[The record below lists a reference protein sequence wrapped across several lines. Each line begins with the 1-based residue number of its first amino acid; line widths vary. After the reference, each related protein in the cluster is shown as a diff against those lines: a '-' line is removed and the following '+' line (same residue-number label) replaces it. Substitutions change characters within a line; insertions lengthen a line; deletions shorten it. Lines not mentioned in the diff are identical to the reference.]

1 MNSTT
6 ISILLPTHNRAALL
20 PEALRSALAQT
31 YTDIEI
37 LVLDN
42 ASTDN
47 TPDVVAA
54 FQSDPRVRSLRH
66 PHDLGIT
73 GNWQAGIEAAAG
85 DFFCLL
91 HDDDTLEPEFVAA
104 LAAPLL
110 ADDSLAVAFSN
121 HSCMDAQGHTLVE
134 ETESNPQ
141 RFRRDCLPPGRVE
154 DFARTALVDNS
165 IPVGASLFRR
175 STVTP
180 HYIDARAK
188 GSIDMWLLY
197 GCWKSG
203 LGAYY
208 VPKRLMNYRLHGG
221 GMSHSQP
228 LYMAE
233 GDLFRYGQM
242 LDDPALIAIH
252 ADLQR
257 MRAKSL
263 TDYGIG
269 LLAVGRGGEARRVLR
284 QSLALRR
291 DRRTLAAY
299 LFSGLGSS
307 GTSLIAWVR
316 RLRSAQVQ
324 QKSHVKTA

>member
-20 PEALRSALAQT
+20 PEAQRSALAQT

-85 DFFCLL
+85 DFYCLL
-91 HDDDTLEPEFVAA
+91 QDDDTLEPEFVAA

-121 HSCMDAQGHTLVE
+121 HSCMDAQGHTLW
-134 ETESNPQ
+134 
-141 RFRRDCLPPGRVE
+141 RRQNRIPNNSGANGCLQGAWRISPVPLWWTTA
-154 DFARTALVDNS
+154 FLWAR
-165 IPVGASLFRR
+165 PCFGATRYA
-175 STVTP
+175 

-188 GSIDMWLLY
+188 GSIDIWLLY

-233 GDLFRYGQM
+233 GDIFRYGQM

-269 LLAVGRGGEARRVLR
+269 LLAVGRGG
-284 QSLALRR
+284 
-291 DRRTLAAY
+291 
-299 LFSGLGSS
+299 
-307 GTSLIAWVR
+307 GTAVF
-316 RLRSAQVQ
+316 
-324 QKSHVKTA
+324 